1 MAFSRRTAIVLS
13 AVIAML
19 QAVLPGV
26 MSSTASAAEPYV
38 LTADEQGYDCKK
50 LTGRM
55 QVRILEIRDH
65 ATREKSTMASHG
77 LQTVVTGIFGGP
89 TRGTDPDGE
98 YASEVTRL
106 QAYNRQLV
114 AKGCKSFDL
123 EKELQPKPVKET
135 PVPTIAPAGA
145 KKAP

>member
-1 MAFSRRTAIVLS
+1 MAFSRSTAIALS
-13 AVIAML
+13 AAIPML
-19 QAVLPGV
+19 QAALTGV
-26 MSSTASAAEPYV
+26 VSRPASAAEAYV

-55 QVRILEIRDH
+55 QVRILEIRDY

-89 TRGTDPDGE
+89 KRGTNPDGE
-98 YASEVTRL
+98 YASDVARL

-135 PVPTIAPAGA
+135 PVPTVAPAGA